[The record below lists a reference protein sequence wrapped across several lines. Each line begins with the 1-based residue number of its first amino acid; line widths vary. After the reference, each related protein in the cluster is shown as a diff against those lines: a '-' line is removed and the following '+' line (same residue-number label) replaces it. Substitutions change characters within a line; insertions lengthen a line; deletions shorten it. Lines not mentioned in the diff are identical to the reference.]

1 VGDGPASALGETK
14 ELSHRALKFR
24 ASAPFLLGRGLSMRT
39 APSVKPLPKLGDAD
53 AEEEERTIRRPPM
66 RAVQQ
71 PAVCAYT
78 TRVTRSVE
86 KVDARL
92 IAIARGEL
100 DPERTLADSQ
110 LPPTLPPA
118 PSSSVIPLTDDDLIE
133 VGEDW
138 LAMGVEP
145 DPFPMK

>member
-1 VGDGPASALGETK
+1 
-14 ELSHRALKFR
+14 
-24 ASAPFLLGRGLSMRT
+24 MRT
-39 APSVKPLPKLGDAD
+39 APSVKPLPTLGDAD
-53 AEEEERTIRRPPM
+53 VEEEEERTIRRP
-66 RAVQQ
+66 AQQ
-71 PAVCAYT
+71 AVCAYT

-100 DPERTLADSQ
+100 DPERTLSDSQ
-110 LPPTLPPA
+110 LPPTVPP
-118 PSSSVIPLTDDDLIE
+118 PPSSVIPLTDEDLIE

-145 DPFPMK
+145 DPFPTK

>member
-1 VGDGPASALGETK
+1 
-14 ELSHRALKFR
+14 
-24 ASAPFLLGRGLSMRT
+24 MRT
-39 APSVKPLPKLGDAD
+39 APSVKPLPTLGDAD
-53 AEEEERTIRRPPM
+53 AEEEERTIRRPAV
-66 RAVQQ
+66 RGVQQ
-71 PAVCAYT
+71 PVVCAYT

-100 DPERTLADSQ
+100 DPERALADSQ

-118 PSSSVIPLTDDDLIE
+118 PSSVIPLTDEDLIE

-145 DPFPMK
+145 DPFPTK